1 MIKTRKAIL
10 KFSIDFYVGLGLG
23 FCLGITL
30 GLGFTNPLLL
40 IYLPPIVYITVIYIG
55 YISENNK
62 QNKN

>member
-1 MIKTRKAIL
+1 MIKTL
-10 KFSIDFYVGLGLG
+10 KIPIEFYVGLGLG

-55 YISENNK
+55 YISEK
-62 QNKN
+62 QQVK